1 MRRNAAKRA
10 TLKLVSWNVKSY
22 TPRSPYV
29 EALFAHEEIYVL
41 FVCETKQQR
50 WPSGSVKPL
59 EFDGSIIA
67 MTAHAKTRGRRKGI
81 SMGFAFIRRRHGLL
95 RRDGA
100 YQSTRNK

>member
-1 MRRNAAKRA
+1 M
-10 TLKLVSWNVKSY
+10 KLVSWNVNSFA
-22 TPRSPYV
+22 PRAPYV
-29 EALFAHEEIYVL
+29 DALFAHKVIDVL

-50 WPSGSVKPL
+50 CPSGPVKPL

-67 MTAHAKTRGRRKGI
+67 MTARAKTRGRRQGI
-81 SMGFAFIRRRHGLL
+81 SMGIVFLSKRPGLL